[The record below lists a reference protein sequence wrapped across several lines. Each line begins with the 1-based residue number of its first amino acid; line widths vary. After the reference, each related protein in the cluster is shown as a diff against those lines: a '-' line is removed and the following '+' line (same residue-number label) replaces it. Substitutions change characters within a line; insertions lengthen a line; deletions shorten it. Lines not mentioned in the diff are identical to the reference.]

1 MLMRALCN
9 ILWIIS
15 LKVLSLQIPKK
26 LRKFLLYCLL
36 VGLIASC
43 SPYARVVKKGTVTE
57 KLEMA
62 KAMYEKQDYVRA
74 LPLFEELLAVYR
86 GKAESEEIYYLYCF
100 CYYGLGQFE
109 LAAYHFKNFTENY
122 YNSKYMERCSFMYA
136 QCLYKDA
143 LPPELDQTS
152 TTKAISEIQLFLNKF
167 PNAHIFD
174 VVPVVKD
181 GMKQKD
187 TIYYKELANEQIEEL
202 RGRLKSKAYDNAM
215 LFYKIEDYNAAM
227 VSFKNALKDYPDME
241 NKDQIEFL
249 IVKSSYY
256 FAKYSIDEKKPERYE
271 AVFTEYKEFVR
282 NNPVTN
288 RYYPEATEINAKA
301 MVELAK
307 HKKLHNIQ

>member
-1 MLMRALCN
+1 
-9 ILWIIS
+9 
-15 LKVLSLQIPKK
+15 
-26 LRKFLLYCLL
+26 
-36 VGLIASC
+36 
-43 SPYARVVKKGTVTE
+43 
-57 KLEMA
+57 
-62 KAMYEKQDYVRA
+62 
-74 LPLFEELLAVYR
+74 
-86 GKAESEEIYYLYCF
+86 
-100 CYYGLGQFE
+100 
-109 LAAYHFKNFTENY
+109 
-122 YNSKYMERCSFMYA
+122 
-136 QCLYKDA
+136 
-143 LPPELDQTS
+143 
-152 TTKAISEIQLFLNKF
+152 LFLNKF